1 MDSIECLDVVVTDK
15 PTDMEINEEATN
27 YMDED
32 PAVLML
38 KEEGTHQEPSA
49 IVEATTELKNW
60 AWKGAAHPMEDFVKK
75 IKTAEL
81 VTLAKNIVFVPI
93 ESISVSISILF
104 KTVCDSFTVDF
115 ALFKSIKSV
124 ENSFP
129 FNMIFYSAYLLALNV
144 FFFFPLNW

>member
-93 ESISVSISILF
+93 ESVSVSISILF

-144 FFFFPLNW
+144 FFFFP

>member
-1 MDSIECLDVVVTDK
+1 M
-15 PTDMEINEEATN
+15 
-27 YMDED
+27 
-32 PAVLML
+32 
-38 KEEGTHQEPSA
+38 
-49 IVEATTELKNW
+49 
-60 AWKGAAHPMEDFVKK
+60 KK

-124 ENSFP
+124 ENSFL

-144 FFFFPLNW
+144 FFFSLKLVKKLLIIRN